1 VLGTILGT
9 VLLASLLAIAQVTA
23 VPVWNQASERA
34 HAESL
39 EARVV
44 DLDGAAVRAA
54 AAGTDTAVALPLGM
68 EYPTRGPFHS
78 PNGPEGSA
86 TLSAPAPIVVS
97 NARAVDPAVGRY
109 WDGRDHRYPH
119 QSLAVATDYNYL
131 GDDPALVTE
140 GSLTFE
146 RRGTVPGARYDVDRF
161 AVVSDRRITL
171 VTLTGDVNAS
181 GRVDRTVAVRPISAG
196 GAVVP
201 VTNALAG
208 QPVVLKIP
216 TRLPVS
222 VWNELLADEFTTAG
236 GNVLAPVTREP
247 IGTRTDV
254 HYAVV
259 ELQPGRVYEVDAS
272 LVGVNAD
279 ASDGLAPAYVVETA
293 GNRTSVQTGATRT
306 IAVEVR
312 DALNNPVGGA
322 LVAASAPEFGP
333 EGATLVG
340 ATSGTDRV
348 RTDADGRATFVY
360 TAPPAGN
367 VSREARERFTLTVLD
382 PVDATATPASR
393 TVPFDL
399 CVVDT
404 DIDQGGCSFLP
415 SLSAVAPA
423 GSPPGPDADES
434 DSDESDPD
442 ESDPDES
449 DSDESDSD
457 ESDPDESDPD
467 ESDSDESDSD
477 ESDSDDWTHNGATNP
492 KGLSYVAVCSVDGV
506 ASDAVTIE
514 VVATKAGGTEATAV
528 RVVGDLDSVVAKY
541 ATTQTTFTDA
551 DGDGVIVA
559 GSVVAGGTATA
570 RPNGDPCPAGQS
582 GFKVEFDGTSY
593 GAPIPVGG
601 AADGGGNGASTAGDD
616 EQAGTGGGNGNGNG
630 NGNGKKDETGGKHS
644 GTGPGNGRG
653 R

>member
-9 VLLASLLAIAQVTA
+9 LLLATLLAIAQVTA
-23 VPVWNQASERA
+23 VPVWNGATERA

-39 EARVV
+39 EARIV

-54 AAGTDTAVALPLGM
+54 AAGTDAAVAVPVGM
-68 EYPTRGPFHS
+68 EYPTRGPFHN
-78 PNGPEGSA
+78 PNGPEGTVA
-86 TLSAPAPIVVS
+86 LSAPAPIVVA

-119 QSLAVATDYNYL
+119 QSLAVTTDYNYL
-131 GDDPALVTE
+131 RDDPAHVTE

-146 RRGTVPGARYDVDRF
+146 RRGTGASVRYDVDRF

-171 VTLTGDVNAS
+171 VTLTGDVNVT
-181 GRVDRTVAVRPISAG
+181 GRVDQTVTVTPISAG

-201 VTNALAG
+201 VTNADAG

-222 VWNELLADEFTTAG
+222 AWNELLADEFTAAG
-236 GNVLAPVTREP
+236 GNVLAPVTQEP
-247 IGTRTDV
+247 VGTRTDV

-259 ELQPGRVYEVDAS
+259 ELQPGRVYDVDAS
-272 LVGVNAD
+272 LVGVNTAAD
-279 ASDGLAPAYVVETA
+279 HTLAPAYAVEAT

-306 IAVEVR
+306 VAVEVR

-322 LVAASAPEFGP
+322 FVAASAPEFSP

-340 ATSGTDRV
+340 ATSGTDRA
-348 RTDADGRATFVY
+348 RTDADGLATFVY

-404 DIDQGGCSFLP
+404 DVDQGGCSFLP
-415 SLSAVAPA
+415 SLSAVAAAGPTPA
-423 GSPPGPDADES
+423 PDSDADDADDADAD
-434 DSDESDPD
+434 DSS
-442 ESDPDES
+442 
-449 DSDESDSD
+449 
-457 ESDPDESDPD
+457 
-467 ESDSDESDSD
+467 
-477 ESDSDDWTHNGATNP
+477 DWTHNGETNP
-492 KGLSYVAVCSVDGV
+492 KGLSYVGVCSVDGV
-506 ASDAVTIE
+506 TADDVTIE

-528 RVVGDLDSVVAKY
+528 RVVGDVDSVVAKY

-551 DGDGVIVA
+551 NGDGSIVA
-559 GSVVAGGTATA
+559 GSVVAGGAATS
-570 RPNGDPCPAGQS
+570 RSNSNPCPAGQS
-582 GFKVEFDGTSY
+582 GFKIEFDGTSY

-601 AADGGGNGASTAGDD
+601 SNDGTGNGASTGGGQDGAAGDD
-616 EQAGTGGGNGNGNG
+616 DATNAG
-630 NGNGKKDETGGKHS
+630 NGNGKKDNGKDADGQTGKS
-644 GTGPGNGRG
+644 NGTGTGRG